1 MTDDGWEPVNDPA
14 EIRKVLGPKAGGAG
28 ALGTQDNIALNK
40 LRDRVGEATGLTR
53 DYRAAMR
60 LLPRIEPS
68 RVPLMNSVLPQ
79 EDGGVLNYLSSK
91 LFGGSV
97 APQER
102 QNYQDFRAIQSGQ
115 VLSKQQQQTGPQ
127 TESDAA
133 RMKLAGIQASN
144 DLQANVPVLMRGT
157 ADAILAERKMKF
169 FTNWANKHGLNG
181 TGPGGQTADAAWN
194 KVVKT
199 VYGLEAKQTP
209 RIVDM
214 INRQRGGAAAKSDGW
229 KVEKVSD

>member
-1 MTDDGWEPVNDPA
+1 M
-14 EIRKVLGPKAGGAG
+14 AG
-28 ALGTQDNIALNK
+28 AFIPPPPPGFTLEGGGGQGGGLGTQDNIALNK
-40 LRDRVGEATGLTR
+40 IRDRVGEASGLTR
-53 DYRAAMR
+53 DYRAAMK

-79 EDGGVLNYLSSK
+79 EDGGIMNYVSSK

-97 APQER
+97 TPRER
-102 QNYQDFRAIQSGQ
+102 QDYQDFRAIQSGQ

-157 ADAILAERKMKF
+157 ADAILAERQMKF
-169 FTNWANKHGLNG
+169 FTNWANKYGLNG
-181 TGPGGQTADAAWN
+181 VGPRGQTADDAWN
-194 KVVKT
+194 KVRRS
-199 VYGLEAKQTP
+199 VYALEAKQTP
-209 RIVDM
+209 KIVEM
-214 INRQRGGAAAKSDGW
+214 INRQRNGKPAASNDGW
-229 KVEKVSD
+229 KVEKVGD